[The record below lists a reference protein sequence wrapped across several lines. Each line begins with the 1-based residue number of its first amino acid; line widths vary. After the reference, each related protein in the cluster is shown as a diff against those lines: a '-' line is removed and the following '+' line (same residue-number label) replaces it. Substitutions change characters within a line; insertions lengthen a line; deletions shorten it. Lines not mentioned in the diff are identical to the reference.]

1 MSHEVVHAPHR
12 PRHDRPTLV
21 SFAAIALWSW
31 FVYGLGASLAFLKD
45 EQGSAAW
52 LSGLHSTA
60 LAIGGIIGALI
71 APRLNN
77 RFGRGLVTRVGVL
90 GTATCLALFLLPI
103 PHAVWTLAWIFIACF
118 FGNLLVV
125 GVNSFIGIHQG
136 AASPA
141 AFTES
146 AALNALAG
154 LLGPL
159 AIGIC
164 AATVLGWRWGV
175 IIAIVGMVV
184 LELIRGPRV
193 RAYGGPGEVATKR
206 TSGSLPTRTYVAVV
220 ATMSYVGAE
229 FCMSLWGVQLIEER
243 TGLSAAAAS
252 AGLSTFLGGLFV
264 GRVVGSGLARRMD
277 AELLLRLVLVAGLC
291 VFSLTWLATS
301 AWLLLPSFFLTGLAL
316 SLSFPLNLSR
326 TLRSSGGRTDRA
338 AALQLAGSTAAIGS
352 APFLLGGLASGLT
365 VHGAFLIVPVLLAV
379 ALILVVAFPVP
390 DVDDVPA
397 LDDAAAA

>member
-1 MSHEVVHAPHR
+1 MSHHAVHAPHR
-12 PRHDRPTLV
+12 PVHDKPTLV
-21 SFAAIALWSW
+21 SFASIALWSW
-31 FVYGLGASLAFLKD
+31 FVYGLGATLAFLKD
-45 EQGSAAW
+45 EQQSATW
-52 LSGLHSTA
+52 LSGLHGTA
-60 LAIGGIIGALI
+60 LAAGGIIGALI

-77 RFGRGLVTRVGVL
+77 RCGRGVVTRVGVL
-90 GTATCLALFLLPI
+90 GTAVCLGIFLLPV
-103 PHAVWTLAWIFIACF
+103 PSAVWTLVWVFIACF

-136 AASPA
+136 TASPA

-175 IIAIVGMVV
+175 LIAVVGMVV
-184 LELIRGPRV
+184 IEVVRGRHV
-193 RAYGGPGEVATKR
+193 LQYGGPGQVATKKTAGR
-206 TSGSLPTRTYVAVV
+206 LPTLTFWAVG
-220 ATMSYVGAE
+220 ATMSYIGAE

-264 GRVVGSGLARRMD
+264 GRVLGSGLARRMD
-277 AELLLRLVLVAGLC
+277 AEVLLRWVLVVGLV
-291 VFSLTWLATS
+291 VFGVMWLVTS
-301 AWLLLPSFFLTGLAL
+301 PWLLLPSFFLTGVAL

-326 TLRSSGGRTDRA
+326 TLRAAAGSTDRA
-338 AALQLAGSTAAIGS
+338 AAVQLAATTAAIGI
-352 APFLLGGLASGLT
+352 APFVLGGLAGSVS
-365 VHGAFLIVPVLLAV
+365 VHTAFLIVPVLILV
-379 ALILVVAFPVP
+379 ALAIVIFRPVP
-390 DVDDVPA
+390 DAD
-397 LDDAAAA
+397 

>member
-1 MSHEVVHAPHR
+1 MSHELVHAPHK
-12 PRHDRPTLV
+12 PVHDKATLV
-21 SFAAIALWSW
+21 SYTSIALWSW
-31 FVYGLGASLAFLKD
+31 FVYGLGAALAFLKD
-45 EQGSAAW
+45 EQQSATW
-52 LSGLHSTA
+52 LSGLHGTA
-60 LAIGGIIGALI
+60 LAAGGIVGALL

-77 RFGRGLVTRVGVL
+77 RFGRGVVTRVGL
-90 GTATCLALFLLPI
+90 IGTAICLGIFLLPV
-103 PHAVWTLAWIFIACF
+103 PTALWTLVWVFIACF

-136 AASPA
+136 TASPA

-175 IIAIVGMVV
+175 LIAVVGMVV
-184 LELIRGPRV
+184 VEVVRGRRV
-193 RAYGGPGEVATKR
+193 SQYGGPGQVATKKIAGR
-206 TSGSLPTRTYVAVV
+206 LPTLTFWAVG
-220 ATMSYVGAE
+220 ATMSYIGAE

-264 GRVVGSGLARRMD
+264 GRVLGSGLARRMD
-277 AELLLRLVLVAGLC
+277 AEVLLRWVLVLGLG
-291 VFSLTWLATS
+291 VFLVMWLVTS
-301 AWLLLPSFFLTGLAL
+301 PWLLLPSFFLTGAAL

-326 TLRSSGGRTDRA
+326 TLRAAAGSTDRA
-338 AALQLAGSTAAIGS
+338 AAVQLAATTAAIGI
-352 APFLLGGLASGLT
+352 APFVLGGLAGSVS
-365 VHGAFLIVPVLLAV
+365 VHTAFLIVPVLIVV
-379 ALILVVAFPVP
+379 ALLIVVFRPVP
-390 DVDDVPA
+390 DAD
-397 LDDAAAA
+397 